1 MMTDSNA
8 RKGTVTLA
16 LAAGLLTGCLFSG
29 SGQAMMVAMSVEQLA
44 GTADTIVVGTVLE
57 QTSAWN
63 ADRSAIH
70 TDVVVSVDELVKGNA
85 AGEVV
90 VRVAGGYIES
100 EDIGMGVSDTPTF
113 RDGEQVVLFLNAGA
127 EVATVTGQ
135 FQGKLTVTDGTVAML
150 SGEVVSIDDFI
161 GAVRAAAN

>member
-1 MMTDSNA
+1 MKTNWNTRNGFA
-8 RKGTVTLA
+8 A
-16 LAAGLLTGCLFSG
+16 LPLLVGVLVGCLFPST
-29 SGQAMMVAMSVEQLA
+29 GQNAMIAMSLEQLA
-44 GTADTIVVGTVLE
+44 GSADTIVVGTVLG

-63 ADRSAIH
+63 EDRSAIH

-100 EDIGMGVSDTPTF
+100 EDIGMGVSDTPKF
-113 RDGEQVVLFLNAGA
+113 RDGEQVVLFLNVGA

-135 FQGKLTVTDGTVAML
+135 FQGKLTVTDGMVATA
-150 SGEVVSIDDFI
+150 SGEVVTVDEFI
-161 GAVRAAAN
+161 GAVLDAAN

>member
-100 EDIGMGVSDTPTF
+100 EDIGMGTSNDPTF
-113 RDGEQVVLFLNAGA
+113 RDGEQVVLFLNAGDP
-127 EVATVTGQ
+127 VATLTGM
-135 FQGKLTVTDGTVAML
+135 FQGKLTVTDGTVTTNTGQA
-150 SGEVVSIDDFI
+150 VSVDEFI
-161 GAVRAAAN
+161 NTVRDSLN